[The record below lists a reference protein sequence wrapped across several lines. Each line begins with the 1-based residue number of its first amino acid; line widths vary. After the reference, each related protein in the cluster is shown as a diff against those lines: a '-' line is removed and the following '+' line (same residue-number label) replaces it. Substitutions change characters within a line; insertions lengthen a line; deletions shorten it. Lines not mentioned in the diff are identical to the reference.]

1 MSLIAFQNGITLE
14 NWTVLGYLAT
24 QNVSRGSRQGC
35 EVRHFDNFLKFFF
48 STSSASIL
56 LKMTMN
62 AYFLILSNFY
72 LCLTPKKA
80 SKCPKMQFLKKKLK
94 FLEKN
99 HQISKF
105 HIFLSNFCL
114 IFTSDNSKLMDGLI
128 DHRIW
133 WFFSKKIK
141 K

>member
-48 STSSASIL
+48 GTSSASIL

-62 AYFLILSNFY
+62 AYFLILSSFY
-72 LCLTPKKA
+72 FCLSPKKA
-80 SKCPKMQFLKKKLK
+80 SKCPKMQFLK
-94 FLEKN
+94 KN

-114 IFTSDNSKLMDGLI
+114 IFTSDNSKLMDGPI
-128 DHRIW
+128 ERRI
-133 WFFSKKIK
+133 
-141 K
+141 